1 MSGYIVTMSKHA
13 LTVTRTEHFPEWYQ
27 AVVRD
32 ADMAEASPVR
42 GCMIVK
48 PWGYGIWE
56 LLQRQL
62 DDRIKAFGF
71 NNCYFPVFI
80 PMSFIAKEAE
90 HVEGFAKEMAVVTHP
105 RLKKIAGK
113 LDVDPQAKLE
123 EPLIVRPT
131 SETIIGEAFHRW
143 IQSYRDLPLR
153 INQWANIV
161 RWEMRTRLFLR
172 TAEFL
177 WQEGHS
183 AHANEKEARE
193 STMHAL
199 ELYREFAETVLAIP
213 TLAGEKPENERF
225 PGADNTY
232 SIEAMM
238 QDGKALQAGTSHYL
252 GTHFAEAQDI
262 RYQNRDGQEIYC
274 YTTSW
279 GFSTRMVGGLVMT
292 HGDDDGLRC
301 PPAVAPRQI
310 VIVPMLR
317 DKPEDVDVLA
327 FCDKLQVELSMRT
340 CFGMPIR
347 ALVDKTAN
355 KSADKRWTW
364 IRRGAPIIPRAL
376 IDDRSGPLAAGDR
389 GQAVG
394 RRRQPVP
401 GLAAGRDDGLVV
413 RPDAMAELVL
423 PQVLPHVL
431 DRVQLGRVGGQRQQ
445 GEVLGDGEAAGAVP
459 PGTVEHDHA
468 VRPGRDVAADLGQV
482 QAGGRGIG
490 VGQDEG
496 GTDGALRADRPEQ
509 VGPGVPA
516 VAGRP
521 GPGAAP
527 RPHPGQRALL
537 ADAGLVLE
545 PDLDRLAAGALGQR
559 PRHQLGEAFL
569 NASRAASSAFGCLGR
584 TERRGEPRRR
594 GRPPRPQLGE
604 AFLNASRAASS
615 AFGCLGR
622 TERRVKPS
630 RRSTSPAERSCSR
643 TAKRASIRARRST
656 RRQRTT
662 PSRSGSGPCSTAAAS
677 SASCSGV
684 RRGLRP
690 DRGRSRRPVSPSSL

>member
-1 MSGYIVTMSKHA
+1 MSGYIAFMSKHA
-13 LTVTRTEHFPEWYQ
+13 LTVTRAENFPEWYQ

-42 GCMIVK
+42 GCMIIK

-90 HVEGFAKEMAVVTHP
+90 HVEGFAKEMAVVTHH
-105 RLKKIAGK
+105 RLKNVDGK
-113 LDVDPQAKLE
+113 LEVDPEAKLE

-153 INQWANIV
+153 INQWVNIV

-213 TLAGEKPENERF
+213 VIAGEKPENERF

-252 GTHFAEAQDI
+252 STHFAEVQSI
-262 RYQNRDGQEIYC
+262 KYQNKEGSESYC

-279 GFSTRMVGGLVMT
+279 GFSTRMIGGIIMT

-301 PPAVAPRQI
+301 PPTVAPQQI

-317 DKPEDVDVLA
+317 DKSEDVEILA
-327 FCDKLQVELSMRT
+327 FCDKLQANLSAQT

-347 ALVDKTAN
+347 TFVDKKPA
-355 KSADKRWTW
+355 KSADKRWNW
-364 IRRGAPIIPRAL
+364 VRRGAPVICEVGPRDAL
-376 IDDRSGPLAAGDR
+376 GGVVTFMRRDKLRDGDK
-389 GQAVG
+389 
-394 RRRQPVP
+394 
-401 GLAAGRDDGLVV
+401 
-413 RPDAMAELVL
+413 MASKAL
-423 PQVLPHVL
+423 PF
-431 DRVQLGRVGGQRQQ
+431 
-445 GEVLGDGEAAGAVP
+445 GEFVEAAPSLLINIQLTLFEEAKARLDANIRLDIDTFEALEAYFGTAEEDEDKRSEVKSWVRCAWSKPTGA
-459 PGTVEHDHA
+459 
-468 VRPGRDVAADLGQV
+468 
-482 QAGGRGIG
+482 
-490 VGQDEG
+490 
-496 GTDGALRADRPEQ
+496 ALEQIADRLKALKLTIRNAPIDQ
-509 VGPGVPA
+509 PKNFRACIFTGAQGVEEIL
-516 VAGRP
+516 VA
-521 GPGAAP
+521 
-527 RPHPGQRALL
+527 RAY
-537 ADAGLVLE
+537 
-545 PDLDRLAAGALGQR
+545 
-559 PRHQLGEAFL
+559 
-569 NASRAASSAFGCLGR
+569 
-584 TERRGEPRRR
+584 
-594 GRPPRPQLGE
+594 
-604 AFLNASRAASS
+604 
-615 AFGCLGR
+615 
-622 TERRVKPS
+622 
-630 RRSTSPAERSCSR
+630 
-643 TAKRASIRARRST
+643 
-656 RRQRTT
+656 
-662 PSRSGSGPCSTAAAS
+662 
-677 SASCSGV
+677 
-684 RRGLRP
+684 
-690 DRGRSRRPVSPSSL
+690 